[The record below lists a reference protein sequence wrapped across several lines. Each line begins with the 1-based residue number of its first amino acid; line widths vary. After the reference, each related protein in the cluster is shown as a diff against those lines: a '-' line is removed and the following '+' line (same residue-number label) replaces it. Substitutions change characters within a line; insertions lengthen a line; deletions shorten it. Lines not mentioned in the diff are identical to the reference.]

1 MPKLTWK
8 HILPYSVSGP
18 FHFATAPESRI
29 RFVEKRIRIRPKIEK
44 KYNLNL
50 KFFFL
55 LLITPKNIVILFYEP
70 IIYNALIYLL

>member
-44 KYNLNL
+44 KYNFNL
-50 KFFFL
+50 KFFFYFWL
-55 LLITPKNIVILFYEP
+55 PQKILLFYFM
-70 IIYNALIYLL
+70 NL